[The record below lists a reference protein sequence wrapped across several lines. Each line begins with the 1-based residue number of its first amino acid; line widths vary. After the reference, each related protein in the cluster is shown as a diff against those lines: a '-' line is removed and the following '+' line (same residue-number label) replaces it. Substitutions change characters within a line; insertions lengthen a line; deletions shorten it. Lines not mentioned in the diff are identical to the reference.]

1 MSPPDAGDT
10 LIRLADAMRKRGRTL
25 EPTIEARGLAIRMAR
40 LASEHRAQE
49 VAVLDL
55 RGLSPVTDYFVICSG
70 TSDRQMRAVF
80 DVLTVEGRKT
90 GWEPFGSAG
99 YESAT
104 WMLLD
109 LINLGI
115 SMGLQ
120 MLVMGLIQ
128 DSDAPIINSVRKLGF
143 SEAAVL
149 EGHLLDQQNKRH
161 NLVIMRKGLAL
172 HWPSETA

>member
-1 MSPPDAGDT
+1 
-10 LIRLADAMRKRGRTL
+10 MRKRGQTA
-25 EPTIEARGLAIRMAR
+25 EPVIEARDLAIRVAR

-80 DVLTVEGRKT
+80 DVLTAEGKKT

-109 LINLGI
+109 FVDVVVHIFAPDYRQYYDLE
-115 SMGLQ
+115 
-120 MLVMGLIQ
+120 MLWG
-128 DSDAPIINSVRKLGF
+128 DAPRV
-143 SEAAVL
+143 
-149 EGHLLDQQNKRH
+149 DWNKGD
-161 NLVIMRKGLAL
+161 VG
-172 HWPSETA
+172 